1 MTIMLNE
8 RNNPIMEIK
17 MLRQTSG
24 LTQREFSERYRI
36 PIKTLQ
42 NWEADE
48 SLASARKCPQYVVYL
63 LQKAIIADFPVAKN
77 LLEANIDERHLAAIE
92 HARAKILKSPLA
104 KYVKDVVLYGST
116 ARGQAKPSSDVDM
129 LMVLDKAIKNYKK
142 YQAWLTYLK
151 GNISSDDYTMPE
163 ADLHVV
169 FDENWDDNNEAYFM
183 NIKKEGFSIW
193 K

>member
-1 MTIMLNE
+1 MLNE
-8 RNNPIMEIK
+8 RNNSIMEIK
-17 MLRQTSG
+17 LLRQTSG

-36 PIKTLQ
+36 PMKTLQ

-48 SLASARKCPQYVVYL
+48 SPPSARKCPEYVVYL
-63 LQKAIIADFPVAKN
+63 LQKAVMDDFPIAKN

-129 LMVLDKAIKNYKK
+129 LMVLDKTIKNYKK

>member
-17 MLRQTSG
+17 LLRQTSG

-36 PIKTLQ
+36 PLKTLQ

-48 SLASARKCPQYVVYL
+48 SLPSARKCPEYVSYL
-63 LQKAIIADFPVAKN
+63 LQKAIIADFPIAKN
-77 LLEANIDERHLAAIE
+77 LLEANIDERHMAAIE
-92 HARAKILKSPLA
+92 HAKAKILKSPLS

-129 LMVLDKAIKNYKK
+129 LMVLDNAIKNYKK
-142 YQAWLTYLK
+142 YQAWITYLK
-151 GNISSDDYTMPE
+151 GNISSEDYTLPE

-169 FDENWDDNNEAYFM
+169 FDENWNNAGNAYFY
-183 NIKKEGFSIW
+183 NIRDEGFSIW
-193 K
+193 N

>member
-1 MTIMLNE
+1 MLNE

-17 MLRQTSG
+17 LLRQTSG

-36 PIKTLQ
+36 PMKTLQ

-48 SLASARKCPQYVVYL
+48 SLPSARKCPEYVVYL
-63 LQKAIIADFPVAKN
+63 LQKAVMDDFPVAKN

-129 LMVLDKAIKNYKK
+129 LMVLDKTIKNYKK
-142 YQAWLTYLK
+142 YQAWVTYLK
-151 GNISSDDYTMPE
+151 GNISSEDYTLPE

-169 FDENWDDNNEAYFM
+169 FDENWNDARNAYFF
-183 NIKKEGFSIW
+183 NIREEGFSIW
-193 K
+193 N

>member
-1 MTIMLNE
+1 MTVMLNE
-8 RNNPIMEIK
+8 RNNSIMEIK
-17 MLRQTSG
+17 LLRQTSG

-36 PIKTLQ
+36 PMKTLQ

-48 SLASARKCPQYVVYL
+48 SLPSARKCPEYVVYL
-63 LQKAIIADFPVAKN
+63 LQKAIMDDFPVAKN

-129 LMVLDKAIKNYKK
+129 LMVLDKTIKNYKK
-142 YQAWLTYLK
+142 YQAWVTYLK
-151 GNISSDDYTMPE
+151 GNISSEDYTLPE